1 MQKLQ
6 DELEN
11 KIFNPSQTINMHITF
26 FLPILLAL
34 FSLTSCDFK
43 KAPPKCDVLVSIPPY
58 LYFVNQLTNGELK
71 AESLVPEGANP
82 HLYEPSP
89 KQVAEAKRAKV
100 WIRLNESFEQKILRS
115 LQEQNAKL
123 IIVNLAEALTLP
135 SLPSEHGSCK
145 HCHHHHKDSL
155 DLHFWLSLRLA
166 KDQAKFIAKA
176 LCEAFPE
183 RTQQI
188 ENNLSLLEKKFEETD
203 LLITQE
209 LLPFEGQAILV
220 SHPAFGYFC
229 YDYKLKQ
236 ISIEQEGKD
245 PLPKEISAILQSAK
259 SSSIRTVLT
268 QAQYNN
274 KGALIIAE
282 KLNLPVHEVDPYSE
296 NYLDNLLYI
305 AHCVDKP

>member
-1 MQKLQ
+1 MY
-6 DELEN
+6 
-11 KIFNPSQTINMHITF
+11 IAF

-34 FSLTSCDFK
+34 ISLTSCDSK
-43 KAPPKCDVLVSIPPY
+43 MNRPKCDVLVSIPPY

-89 KQVAEAKRAKV
+89 RQVAEARQAKV
-100 WIRLNESFEQKILRS
+100 WIRLSEGFEQKILRS

-123 IIVNLAEALTLP
+123 IIVNLAKDLTLP
-135 SLPSEHGSCK
+135 DLPTENGSCK
-145 HCHHHHKDSL
+145 CCHHHKESL

-166 KDQAKFIAKA
+166 KDQALFIAKA
-176 LCEAFPE
+176 LSKAFPE
-183 RTQQI
+183 RTEQI
-188 ENNLSLLEKKFEETD
+188 ENNLSALQKKFEETD

-209 LLPFEGQAILV
+209 LLPFEGQSILV

-245 PLPKEISAILQSAK
+245 PLPKEISAILQSAN

-305 AHCVDKP
+305 AGCVNKP